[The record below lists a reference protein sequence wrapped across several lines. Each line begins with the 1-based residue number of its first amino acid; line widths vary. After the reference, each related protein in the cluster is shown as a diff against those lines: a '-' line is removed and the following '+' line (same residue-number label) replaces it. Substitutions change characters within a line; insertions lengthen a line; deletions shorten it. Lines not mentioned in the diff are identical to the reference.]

1 MDDSATFT
9 IKPRFRV
16 DIDHNLSNEAR
27 QPPPE
32 AQSLAQN
39 DPQIET
45 IQPSALDVV
54 SRTPKLVVDAYIR
67 HPPLQTFILFI
78 IRVSDMGAPN
88 FALDCVSGTAR
99 TGASHSAHAMT
110 ALAPQVRYKHSF
122 HLLAGEVHF
131 PLSKALPFDA
141 FSHLQSA
148 PIRRLFPLISAP
160 IQRIRLAMHHKWDG
174 SVPVHS
180 YLPNPP
186 SAVPT

>member
-54 SRTPKLVVDAYIR
+54 SRTPNLVVDAYIR
-67 HPPLQTFILFI
+67 HPPLRTFILFI
-78 IRVSDMGAPN
+78 IRVSDMGSPN

-110 ALAPQVRYKHSF
+110 ALAAAGAIQAFVSPPGWRGAFPTYK
-122 HLLAGEVHF
+122 G
-131 PLSKALPFDA
+131 
-141 FSHLQSA
+141 A

-174 SVPVHS
+174 SAPVHS